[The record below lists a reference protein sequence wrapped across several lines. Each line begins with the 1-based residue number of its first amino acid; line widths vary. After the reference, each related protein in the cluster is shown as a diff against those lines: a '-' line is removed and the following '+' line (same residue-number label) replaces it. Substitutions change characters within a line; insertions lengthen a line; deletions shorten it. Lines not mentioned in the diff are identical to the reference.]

1 MLGKQA
7 NEPPHERL
15 GVEIFNLNDIALDSS
30 ASQLEEEVQGEVES
44 LRSLGEFS
52 PEVQS
57 ELARSFLPDRISDTL
72 NIEGV
77 RVNARLTRAVLDGL
91 AVSESDRYSEQE
103 ILNVNDSNAL
113 IESEAKSNSPLSID
127 LIKEVHRRI
136 EKNLIQTAGSFR
148 QSDVAITGAKY
159 RPPSWADVPDL
170 IREMCSQYSLGQNTE
185 LVRAAWLHATIAKI
199 HPFMDGNGRTA
210 RMLQDFSL
218 LRSGLLPIGI
228 PISRRGEYYDALE
241 VADEGSFGPL
251 VSIMASAEL
260 AALDKARRIAQAPQ
274 ERREKIRRLVKAAG
288 KTTRQTEYNLY
299 EVWRR
304 RLEGFITELIK
315 WLDELNE
322 ESTDFQFRYRAYEA
336 KSFEKWKEI
345 RDRGWAHG
353 TWNLT
358 IDVVVRGKAICKF
371 LFYSKRHQLNWT
383 TDPDNNLRDEV
394 GLFISSVSD
403 SDERF
408 SFGQFSDPYISL
420 REVLPCRDGILV
432 YRDPDVTLENE
443 ETPGVTVESENSLW
457 EGEAA
462 LSPGDVI
469 EEFIQQVLVKLG
481 LIDV

>member
-1 MLGKQA
+1 M
-7 NEPPHERL
+7 
-15 GVEIFNLNDIALDSS
+15 EIFDLNSISLDSS
-30 ASQLEEEVQGEVES
+30 ARQLEEEVQGEVES
-44 LRSLGEFS
+44 LRGLGEFS

-77 RVNARLTRAVLDGL
+77 RVNPRLTRAVLDGL

-103 ILNVNDSNAL
+103 ILNVNDSNDL
-113 IESEAKSNSPLSID
+113 IESEAKGKSPLSID
-127 LIKEVHRRI
+127 LVKEIHRRI
-136 EKNLIQTAGSFR
+136 ENNLIQTAGSFR
-148 QSDVAITGAKY
+148 QSDVSITGAKH

-170 IREMCSQYSLGQNTE
+170 VRSMCDQYTAGESTE
-185 LVRAAWLHATIAKI
+185 LAKAAWLHATVAKI

-210 RMLQDFSL
+210 RMLQDFAL
-218 LRSGLLPIGI
+218 LRCGLLPIGI
-228 PISRRGEYYDALE
+228 PISRRGEYYDSLE
-241 VADEGSFGPL
+241 VADEGNFGPL

-274 ERREKIRRLVKAAG
+274 QRRERIRRLVKAAG
-288 KTTRQTEYNLY
+288 QTTKQTEYNLY

-304 RLEGFITELIK
+304 RLEGFITELTK

-322 ESTDFQFRYRAYEA
+322 ESTDFRFRYRSYET

-345 RDRGWAHG
+345 RNKGWAHG
-353 TWNLT
+353 TWELT
-358 IDVVVRGKAICKF
+358 VDVVVRGKVICKY

-383 TDPDNNLRDEV
+383 TDPDNSLRDEV

-420 REVLPCRDGILV
+420 REVLPCRDGIIV
-432 YRDPDVTLENE
+432 YRDPVAALEND
-443 ETPGVTVESENSLW
+443 ETPGITVTSENDLW
-457 EGEAA
+457 EGQAVLA
-462 LSPGDVI
+462 SGDVI
-469 EEFIQQVLVKLG
+469 EEFIEQALVKLG
-481 LIDV
+481 LIDS